1 MGNRWHQMHHP
12 SHRIGLTKTRTIT
25 QLMKVSIKRNTK
37 VLKSW
42 NDNGTRV
49 YEIKPPCTAC
59 AKAGLFLCRK
69 TWMEGVRA
77 NTPTHEYVWAIKATT
92 FDHVWSSEIGYVHLN
107 WKRKHMFAMQIAKSE
122 YTTNSN
128 NTRRSREREENITR
142 WYIFTGVWS
151 QQTSRNI
158 KQPNTWGMRQFKQPI
173 WYAKGLLP
181 NGIDEHST
189 TLEVRVW
196 MKTKGNAKAEMRWA
210 MTHVGTIARWKLAYD
225 QLSNR
230 VLLVRYEQTK
240 LWLLS
245 YDRAW
250 TNMHRISSC

>member
-1 MGNRWHQMHHP
+1 MGNRWHLMHHP

-59 AKAGLFLCRK
+59 AKAGFFLCRK

-122 YTTNSN
+122 TEQIVTIPGEAESE
-128 NTRRSREREENITR
+128 RKISR
-142 WYIFTGVWS
+142 V
-151 QQTSRNI
+151 
-158 KQPNTWGMRQFKQPI
+158 
-173 WYAKGLLP
+173 
-181 NGIDEHST
+181 D
-189 TLEVRVW
+189 
-196 MKTKGNAKAEMRWA
+196 
-210 MTHVGTIARWKLAYD
+210 
-225 QLSNR
+225 
-230 VLLVRYEQTK
+230 
-240 LWLLS
+240 
-245 YDRAW
+245 
-250 TNMHRISSC
+250 ISSQAYEANKHPAT

>member
-1 MGNRWHQMHHP
+1 MDGRRESQYADTWICLGYKSNNLWSCLVQWDWIRP
-12 SHRIGLTKTRTIT
+12 P
-25 QLMKVSIKRNTK
+25 QLKKET
-37 VLKSW
+37 
-42 NDNGTRV
+42 
-49 YEIKPPCTAC
+49 
-59 AKAGLFLCRK
+59 
-69 TWMEGVRA
+69 
-77 NTPTHEYVWAIKATT
+77 YVCHADCKER
-92 FDHVWSSEIGYVHLN
+92 D
-107 WKRKHMFAMQIAKSE
+107 R
-122 YTTNSN
+122 TNSN

-142 WYIFTGVWS
+142 GYIFPGVWS

-210 MTHVGTIARWKLAYD
+210 MTHVGTIAQWKLAYD